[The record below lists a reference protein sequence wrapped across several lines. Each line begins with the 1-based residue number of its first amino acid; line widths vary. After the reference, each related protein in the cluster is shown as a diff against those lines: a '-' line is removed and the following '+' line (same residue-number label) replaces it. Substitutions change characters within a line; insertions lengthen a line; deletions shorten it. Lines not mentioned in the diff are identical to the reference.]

1 MLVIKNY
8 KKIKNKYFGDW
19 QIGRVEEMKECYAL
33 QAFNANTKKSITM
46 AIVREPL
53 AEGTETFE
61 TAYHFSLVN
70 DDVRPANIIEDVIYH
85 SVLEDM
91 ELFGESLTHY
101 LNTL

>member
-8 KKIKNKYFGDW
+8 KKIKNQYFGDW

-33 QAFNANTKKSITM
+33 QAFNANTKKSVTM
-46 AIVREPL
+46 AILREPIVS
-53 AEGTETFE
+53 EIEFE
-61 TAYHFSLVN
+61 TAYQISLVE
-70 DDVRPANIIEDVIYH
+70 DDIRPSNIIEDVIYH
-85 SVLEDM
+85 TVLEDM

>member
-19 QIGRVEEMKECYAL
+19 QVGKVEELPECYAM
-33 QAFNANTKKSITM
+33 QVWSTTEKKSVTL
-46 AIVREPL
+46 AILRQPMMDEL
-53 AEGTETFE
+53 EYD
-61 TAYHFSLVN
+61 TAYRISLVE
-70 DDVRPANIIEDVIYH
+70 DDKKPSNIIDDVIYH

-101 LNTL
+101 LNTI

>member
-1 MLVIKNY
+1 
-8 KKIKNKYFGDW
+8 
-19 QIGRVEEMKECYAL
+19 MKECYAL

-46 AIVREPL
+46 AILREPMMDE
-53 AEGTETFE
+53 AEYD
-61 TAYHFSLVN
+61 TAYRISLVE
-70 DDVRPANIIEDVIYH
+70 DDKKPSNIIDDVIYH

>member
-8 KKIKNKYFGDW
+8 KKIKNQYFGDW
-19 QIGRVEEMKECYAL
+19 QIGKVEEMKECYAL

-46 AIVREPL
+46 AILREPMIDE
-53 AEGTETFE
+53 AEYD
-61 TAYHFSLVN
+61 TAYRISLVE
-70 DDVRPANIIEDVIYH
+70 DDKKPSNIIDDVIYH

-91 ELFGESLTHY
+91 ELFGESLVHY

>member
-8 KKIKNKYFGDW
+8 KKIKNQYFGDW
-19 QIGRVEEMKECYAL
+19 QIGRVEELPECYAL

-46 AIVREPL
+46 DIVRERMMDESEYDIP
-53 AEGTETFE
+53 
-61 TAYHFSLVN
+61 YKISLVEDN
-70 DDVRPANIIEDVIYH
+70 RGGNVIEDIIYH

-91 ELFGESLTHY
+91 ELFGESLVHY

>member
-19 QIGRVEEMKECYAL
+19 QVGKVEELPECYAM
-33 QAFNANTKKSITM
+33 QVWSTTEKKSVTL
-46 AIVREPL
+46 AILREPMMD
-53 AEGTETFE
+53 ESEYD
-61 TAYHFSLVN
+61 TAYRISLVE
-70 DDVRPANIIEDVIYH
+70 DDKKPSNIIDDVIYH

-101 LNTL
+101 LNTI